1 MRIENLFQKDI
12 FRPINGVV
20 KADQLDAF
28 SVWQELDEFVVTR
41 ELHQHLRKFFSTYS
55 DAIDHRHDPDVS
67 GKIGV
72 WVSGFFGSGKS
83 HFIKVLSYLLQ
94 NRTHTHDGQ
103 VKQAVE
109 FFEPKIKDAMLLG
122 DIKRAVASKA
132 DVILFNID
140 SKADTKSS
148 RDAILSVFLKVL
160 NEMQGYCPEHPHIAH
175 MERYLDEKGTLETF
189 HHAFRDAS
197 GAEWIEERDAYQFHR
212 DEVVEAWSAAT
223 GQSKEAAEK
232 WLDGAEESF
241 RFSVENFC
249 IWVKAYLDKQGPEH
263 RLIFLVDEV
272 GQFIGTDTHLM
283 LNLQT
288 ITENLG
294 TTCQGRAWVVV
305 TSQEDIDA
313 VLGEMKTSAA
323 NDFSKIQGRFKT
335 RLSLSSANVDEVIQ
349 ERLLAKRPEV
359 IDDLQRRFREKGDIL
374 KHQLTFTN
382 CGMTFRPYR
391 DGDDFVK
398 NYPFAPYQFQ
408 LVQKIFEA
416 IRKAGA
422 TGLHLSRGERSI
434 LDAFQYAGKAVAN
447 QEVGVLVPLYEFYP
461 SIESFLDTAVKR
473 TIDQAHDNPSL
484 EPFDVQLLQVLFL
497 IRYVD
502 EMKGNVDN
510 LVTLCLDQID
520 ADRLVLRRHIEES
533 LQRLERETLISRSGD
548 NYFFLT
554 NEERDISREIKNVD
568 LGSGEEAKLLGE
580 LIFEDVLRG
589 QRKYRYTANK
599 MDFTCNRLCDSYPVG
614 NRVDGALVVSV
625 LTPLAD
631 GYEGCTDLKC
641 VLDSSQ
647 EGGQVLVRLDDQESL
662 GRELRAYLKTHKY
675 LRTKDDGTLPAST
688 KRIHRDLAED
698 NRERRERITTLIAS
712 MLSEAHYFVAGQSL
726 PVKAA
731 SPQMA
736 LDAALEYLVKN
747 TFTKMAY
754 LRKVHDTPESAL
766 QEIQAVLRSNDIGQ
780 QTLAMQLEEG
790 NPQAIEDLRTYVE
803 LCMRTSRQIV
813 LHEMIE
819 KRYAVRPY
827 GWPDLEVIL
836 LLARLLVVGEITLM
850 LDGALILLDKAYDAM
865 TSSSRRRRITI
876 LQRKTSDPKALQNA
890 RNLGKDVFSEMG
902 PDGEDTLCIF
912 LRNKLESWRTH
923 LIGYK
928 TLADTG
934 DYPGQ
939 DEIND
944 GLTIIKS
951 LLASDESYK
960 FIERFNECKDDLLDL
975 SDSYRDLEHFYE
987 HQKPTWEKLRKARDR
1002 FRLNRLELE
1011 RDDTAG
1017 PALQRMEEILSAPS
1031 PYGLIK
1037 ETEGLISSI
1046 AIVNEGLIAAWRH
1059 TALATIDNLI
1069 EQVQSEVVAAGGD
1082 ASLQAACLGSL
1093 ETLRNQVE
1101 RQASVAH
1108 IAQAEQQAQGAFDA
1122 ALAKIEETLKL
1133 TGAPLSPD
1141 GSATPGPLK
1150 PTIKARR
1157 VVEPSKLVLTTY
1169 LETLEDVNAFLD
1181 RLRAEMEDAIHKG
1194 ERIQVR

>member
-41 ELHQHLRKFFSTYS
+41 ELHQHLRTFFSTYG

-122 DIKRAVASKA
+122 DIKRAVASKT

-140 SKADTKSS
+140 SKADTKSG

-197 GAEWIEERDAYQFHR
+197 GTEWIEERDAYHFHR

-223 GQSKEAAEK
+223 GQSKEAADK

-241 RFSVENFC
+241 SLSVENFC
-249 IWVKAYLDKQGPEH
+249 TWVKAYLDKQGPEH

-349 ERLLAKRPEV
+349 ERLLAKRLEV

-391 DGDDFVK
+391 DGEDFVK

-434 LDAFQYAGKAVAN
+434 LDAFQYAGKAIAN
-447 QEVGVLVPLYEFYP
+447 QDVGVLVPLYEFYP

-520 ADRLVLRRHIEES
+520 ADRLALRRHIEES

-589 QRKYRYTANK
+589 QRKHRYMANK
-599 MDFTCNRLCDSYPVG
+599 MDFALNRLCDGYPVG

-631 GYEGCTDLKC
+631 EYEGYTDQQCL
-641 VLDSSQ
+641 LDSTQ
-647 EGGQVLVRLDDQESL
+647 EGGQILVRLDDQESL
-662 GRELRAYLKTHKY
+662 GRELRAYLKTDKY
-675 LRTKDDGTLPAST
+675 LRTKNDGTLPAST
-688 KRIHRDLAED
+688 RRIHRDLAEE
-698 NRERRERITTLIAS
+698 NRERRERITTLIAT
-712 MLSEAHYFVAGQSL
+712 MLAEAHYFVAGQSL

-754 LRKVHDTPESAL
+754 LRKVHDTPESIL

-790 NPQAIEDLRTYVE
+790 NPHAIEDLRTYIE
-803 LCMRTSRQIV
+803 LCTRASRQIV

-836 LLARLLVVGEITLM
+836 LVARLLVVGEITLM
-850 LDGALILLDKAYDAM
+850 MDGALIPLDKAYEAM
-865 TSSSRRRRITI
+865 ASSSRRRRITI

-902 PDGEDTLCIF
+902 PDGEDALCAF
-912 LRNKLESWRTH
+912 LRTRLEGWRTQ
-923 LIGYK
+923 LTGYK

-939 DEIND
+939 DEIKD
-944 GLTIIKS
+944 GLAIIKS

-960 FIERFNECKDDLLDL
+960 FIERFNQRKDDLLDL
-975 SDSYRDLEHFYE
+975 SDSYHDLEHFYE
-987 HQKPTWEKLRKARDR
+987 HQKPTWDKLRRAYH
-1002 FRLNRLELE
+1002 
-1011 RDDTAG
+1011 T
-1017 PALQRMEEILSAPS
+1017 
-1031 PYGLIK
+1031 Y
-1037 ETEGLISSI
+1037 SSI
-1046 AIVNEGLIAAWRH
+1046 VSN
-1059 TALATIDNLI
+1059 
-1069 EQVQSEVVAAGGD
+1069 
-1082 ASLQAACLGSL
+1082 
-1093 ETLRNQVE
+1093 
-1101 RQASVAH
+1101 
-1108 IAQAEQQAQGAFDA
+1108 
-1122 ALAKIEETLKL
+1122 
-1133 TGAPLSPD
+1133 
-1141 GSATPGPLK
+1141 
-1150 PTIKARR
+1150 
-1157 VVEPSKLVLTTY
+1157 
-1169 LETLEDVNAFLD
+1169 
-1181 RLRAEMEDAIHKG
+1181 
-1194 ERIQVR
+1194 